1 MLQYPSID
9 PAMLSF
15 NLFGREMAIR
25 WYGFFYVASFIL
37 GYIFYR
43 RVLKI
48 RGVKI
53 TRDQYEGII
62 FSIMLGVILGGRLG
76 YVLFYNLPWY
86 LRHPQEILFVWEGGM
101 SFHGGALGVI
111 IATWIY
117 LKRQKLNFFKLADP
131 AMPLVAIGL
140 GLGRLGNFIN
150 AELWGKVTN
159 LPWGMVFPGADAG
172 TLPRHHTQLYEL
184 FLEGIVLF
192 TVCFILLKLSKKEG
206 IVFWTFIG
214 LYGLF
219 RFLVEFVRVPDSLDV
234 YDKHGFFLG
243 FMTIGQIL
251 SLLMIIAAAIGIW
264 WLYNKKPELKK

>member
-1 MLQYPSID
+1 MLQYPNID
-9 PAMLSF
+9 PTIVSF
-15 NLFGREMAIR
+15 SLLGREMAIR
-25 WYGFFYVASFIL
+25 WYGFFYVLSFIL
-37 GYIFYR
+37 GYILYR
-43 RVLKI
+43 HMLKL

-53 TRDQYEGII
+53 SQEQYEGAI
-62 FSIMLGVILGGRLG
+62 FAAMLGVILGGRLG

-86 LRHPQEILFVWEGGM
+86 LHHPLEIFFVWEGGM

-111 IATWIY
+111 IACWIY
-117 LKRQKLNFFKLADP
+117 MKRQKLNFFRLADP
-131 AMPLVAIGL
+131 AIPLVAIGL

-150 AELWGKVTN
+150 AELWGKVTT
-159 LPWGMVFPGADAG
+159 LPWGMVFPGTDAG
-172 TLPRHHTQLYEL
+172 PLPRHPTQLYEM

-192 TVCFILLKLSKKEG
+192 TVSFILLKKSKKEG

-234 YDKHGFFLG
+234 YDKYGYFLG

-251 SLLMIIAAAIGIW
+251 SFLMMVASAIGIW
-264 WLYNKKPELKK
+264 LLYNKKEEVKA

>member
-1 MLQYPSID
+1 LLQYPSID

-159 LPWGMVFPGADAG
+159 LPWGMVFPGG
-172 TLPRHHTQLYEL
+172 GPLPRHPSQLYEAFSEGLLL
-184 FLEGIVLF
+184 FVILYVLSRKVN
-192 TVCFILLKLSKKEG
+192 TRGV
-206 IVFWTFIG
+206 VFGVFLAG
-214 LYGLF
+214 YGLLRFIMEFF
-219 RFLVEFVRVPDSLDV
+219 REPDPQIGFV
-234 YDKHGFFLG
+234 F
-243 FMTIGQIL
+243 L
-251 SLLMIIAAAIGIW
+251 SLTMGQTLCLIMVAAGLGLIGW
-264 WLYNKKPELKK
+264 RLKSRRD